1 MIEPVYLVGVG
12 GTFGAIARYT
22 VGQLDKSDRFPVS
35 TLTVNVLGSFIL
47 GVLVFLDLNQ
57 SLLLLIGVGFC
68 GAFTTYSTFSVDTVL
83 LWEDGNQLL
92 AIVNALANIIASIG
106 AIGVAWVLIVW
117 LPF

>member
-1 MIEPVYLVGVG
+1 MIEPAYLVGVG
-12 GTFGAIARYT
+12 GAFGAIGRYT
-22 VGQLDKSDRFPVS
+22 VGQLAKSDRFPVS

-47 GVLVFLDLNQ
+47 GVLVFLDLDQ

-68 GAFTTYSTFSVDTVL
+68 GAFTTYSTFSVDTIL

-92 AIVNALANIIASIG
+92 ATVNALSNIIASIG

-117 LPF
+117 